1 MNQTDRNNRA
11 RTILKIFAMIILIA
25 MMSSSWLLP
34 VQATTFNTEVLDG
47 VVFIEVYYTDS
58 NGVLW
63 LSSGTGFFVGEPGKN
78 PQYIITNAHV
88 IINYALNEGADG
100 DNSLTICYDK
110 DDVEDGYLVDYN
122 DEMDIA
128 IVKIGKATDKRKP
141 LTLEVFDETK
151 QGQPVF
157 AVGYPAIIEKATN
170 AKSSYGKNDAT
181 VTSGIIGRFLMDAK
195 SGRTDIQIDAAISGG
210 NSGGP
215 LVNPAGYVVGINTST
230 LSGAGYNF
238 AVSIEEAIPLLHRNG
253 VSYTLAPDETE
264 AEVETEAVSGE
275 SGEGD
280 EVDEGDENQE
290 GSLDLTLILLIAG
303 GAVIL
308 LLVIFIIIILSAKKS
323 KKKRPRTPRPS
334 PAPSNANVNA
344 QVPVGAGGKTVGYS
358 QMSVRGAV
366 VKSLSTQ
373 HNGISVPVGRTPLTI
388 GRDPAVCK
396 IIFRDDT
403 PGVSSKHC
411 QIYFDS
417 GNNCFV
423 LTDLNSSYGTYLMN
437 GQKLL
442 PNTPVRLNAKDY
454 FYLGSKDNTLFV
466 DVI

>member
-1 MNQTDRNNRA
+1 MNQTDRYNRK
-11 RTILKIFAMIILIA
+11 RVMIRIFAMIILTA
-25 MMSSSWLLP
+25 MMSSLWLLP
-34 VQATTFNTEVLDG
+34 VQASTFNTEVLDG
-47 VVFIEVYYTDS
+47 VVFIEVYYTDN

-63 LSSGTGFFVGEPGKN
+63 LSSGTGFFVGESGKN

-88 IINYALNEGADG
+88 IINYALNKGADG
-100 DNSLTICYDK
+100 DNTLTICYDK

-122 DEMDIA
+122 DDMDIA
-128 IVKIGKATDKRKP
+128 ILKIGKATDKRKP
-141 LTLEVFDETK
+141 LALEVFDETK

-215 LVNPAGYVVGINTST
+215 LVNPEGYVVGINTST

-253 VSYTLAPDETE
+253 VSYTLAPDPDEAVVETDEGSEE
-264 AEVETEAVSGE
+264 AEQVEEEEPSG
-275 SGEGD
+275 
-280 EVDEGDENQE
+280 
-290 GSLDLTLILLIAG
+290 LDLTLILLIAG
-303 GAVIL
+303 GAVIVI
-308 LLVIFIIIILSAKKS
+308 LVIFIVIILSAAKS
-323 KKKRPRTPRPS
+323 KKKKPRTQR
-334 PAPSNANVNA
+334 PAPAPANANVNA
-344 QVPVGAGGKTVGYS
+344 QAPVGAGGKTVGYS

-373 HNGISVPVGRTPLTI
+373 HNGISVPAGKTPLTI

-396 IIFRDDT
+396 IIFKDDT

-442 PNTPVRLNAKDY
+442 PNTPIRLNAKDY
-454 FYLGSKDNTLFV
+454 FYLGSKDNTVFV